1 MKKEVKNI
9 LINDEIKRGAIFYV
23 KSDPHRPEHGAEVW
37 SDRPAVIV
45 SNDKNNKYSPAVEV
59 VFLTTKQKH
68 AALPTHVQV
77 HSSGKIATALCEQV
91 HTIDKER
98 LSGFMGNLKSN
109 EMHNIS
115 TAIALGLE
123 IHNNDKKRIT
133 GLFSKWEK
141 LVSKYHLPILQ
152 ENDLLRNCYKQ
163 NQSDLE
169 MLRKERDS
177 YKTLYECMRAK
188 YEPAVESL

>member
-1 MKKEVKNI
+1 M
-9 LINDEIKRGAIFYV
+9 DEIKRGSIFYV
-23 KSDPHRPEHGAEVW
+23 KSDPYRPEQGAEVW

-77 HSSGKIATALCEQV
+77 HSGGKIATALCEQV
-91 HTIDKER
+91 HTIDKQR
-98 LSGFMGNLKSN
+98 LDAFMGTLTSQ

-141 LVSKYHLPILQ
+141 LVTKYHLPILQ
-152 ENDLLRNCYKQ
+152 ENDLLRKSYERNETE
-163 NQSDLE
+163 NAL
-169 MLRKERDS
+169 LRKERDS
-177 YKTLYECMRAK
+177 YKTLYECLKAK
-188 YEPAVESL
+188 YEPIL

>member
-1 MKKEVKNI
+1 MNSK
-9 LINDEIKRGAIFYV
+9 IKRGAVFYV
-23 KSDPHRPEHGAEVW
+23 KNDPKRPECGAEIW

-45 SNDKNNKYSPAVEV
+45 SNDKNNQHSPAVEI

-77 HSSGKIATALCEQV
+77 HSCGKIATALCEQV

-98 LSGFMGNLKSN
+98 LGGFMGNLNVN
-109 EMHNIS
+109 EMRNIS

-141 LVSKYHLPILQ
+141 LVAKYHLPILQ
-152 ENDLLRNCYKQ
+152 ENDLLRNSYSQ
-163 NQSDLE
+163 NHNDIE

-177 YKTLYECMRAK
+177 YKMLYECLSAK
-188 YEPAVESL
+188 YETT

>member
-1 MKKEVKNI
+1 MKTET
-9 LINDEIKRGAIFYV
+9 IKRGSIFYV
-23 KSDPHRPEHGAEVW
+23 KSDPLKPEHGAEVW

-45 SNDKNNKYSPAVEV
+45 SNDKNNKYSPAVEI

-77 HSSGKIATALCEQV
+77 RSCGKLATALCEQV
-91 HTIDKER
+91 HTVDKER
-98 LSGFMGNLKSN
+98 LNGFMGNLTST

-115 TAIALGLE
+115 AAIALGLE

-141 LVSKYHLPILQ
+141 LISKYHLPILQ
-152 ENDLLRNCYKQ
+152 ENDLLRTQYKH
-163 NQSDLE
+163 NENDLE

-177 YKTLYECMRAK
+177 YRTLYECMKAK
-188 YEPAVESL
+188 YEPLIETL

>member
-1 MKKEVKNI
+1 MN
-9 LINDEIKRGAIFYV
+9 NEIKRGAIFYI
-23 KSDPHRPEHGAEVW
+23 KSDPHTPEHGAEVW

-45 SNDKNNKYSPAVEV
+45 SNDKNNKHSSAVEI

-77 HSSGKIATALCEQV
+77 HSCGKIATALCEQV
-91 HTIDKER
+91 HTIDKKR
-98 LSGFMGNLKSN
+98 ISGFMGNLNQS

-133 GLFSKWEK
+133 GLFNKWEK
-141 LVSKYHLPILQ
+141 LVCKYHLPICQ
-152 ENDLLRNCYKQ
+152 ENDLLRNHYKQ
-163 NQSDLE
+163 SHEEIE

-177 YKTLYECMRAK
+177 YKTLYECMKAK
-188 YEPAVESL
+188 YEPAVHF